1 MRSPLI
7 QALVD
12 KYHYV
17 LLTQDNVDD
26 FLQANEDVVLLFTN
40 NPKQFPESN
49 DVAVVLPELMQLF
62 PCRLT
67 PAVVDESAEVALQ
80 QRYAF
85 SKWPALVFLRR
96 GDYLGVITGM
106 QNWSDFKIEIER
118 ILATTPGEAS
128 SLVMPVIAENV
139 NGCS

>member
-12 KYHYV
+12 KHQYA
-17 LLTQDNVDD
+17 LLMQDNVDN
-26 FLQANEDVVLLFTN
+26 FLQAHEDVVLLFTG

-49 DVAVVLPELMQLF
+49 DVAVVLPELMQLL
-62 PCRLT
+62 PGRLT
-67 PAVVDESAEVALQ
+67 AAVVDESAEIALQ

-96 GDYLGVITGM
+96 GEYLGVITGM
-106 QNWSDFKIEIER
+106 QNWSDFNADIDR
-118 ILATTPGEAS
+118 ILAATPGKA
-128 SLVMPVIAENV
+128 SLVMPVIAGNI

>member
-12 KYHYV
+12 KHHYV

-26 FLQANEDVVLLFTN
+26 FLQAHEDVVLLFTN

-62 PCRLT
+62 PGRLA

-80 QRYAF
+80 QRYTF

-96 GDYLGVITGM
+96 GDYLGVITKM
-106 QNWSDFKIEIER
+106 QNWSDFKTEIDR
-118 ILATTPGEAS
+118 ILATTSGKVPS
-128 SLVMPVIAENV
+128 IVMPVIAQNV
-139 NGCS
+139 NDCS